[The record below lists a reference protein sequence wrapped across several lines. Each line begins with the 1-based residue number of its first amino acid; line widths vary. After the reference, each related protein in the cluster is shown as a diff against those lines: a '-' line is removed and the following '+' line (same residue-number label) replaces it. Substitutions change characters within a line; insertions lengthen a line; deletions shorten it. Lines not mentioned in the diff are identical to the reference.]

1 MRNRM
6 IFASALVALTVLVA
20 NADNNRFRQIP
31 NAPQL
36 NTPRILRATL
46 APGFTI
52 SSVRGE
58 GALGGN
64 ARFSVTVLNNTS
76 NPVHPG
82 LVYLNSNSPGNPRAT
97 FGALLP
103 GQTQT
108 VTLDAQGP
116 INQGT
121 TYQIG
126 VVMDPNYPA
135 EVWNGVTYRALF
147 DGSQFRISR

>member
-1 MRNRM
+1 M
-6 IFASALVALTVLVA
+6 IFASALLALTVLGSSVA
-20 NADNNRFRQIP
+20 NADNNRFRPLP
-31 NAPQL
+31 NAPQT
-36 NTPRILRATL
+36 NTSQILRASL

-76 NPVHPG
+76 TATHAG
-82 LVYLNSNSPGNPRAT
+82 LVYVNSNSPGNPRVT
-97 FGALLP
+97 FGALQP

-108 VTLDAQGP
+108 VMLDAPGP

-121 TYQIG
+121 TYQFG
-126 VVMDPNYPA
+126 VVLDPNYPA
-135 EVWNGVTYRALF
+135 ETWNGVTFRALF